1 MEIKQFMKGIHFI
14 REVIHKDIAFPQ
26 LTIFL
31 IVAENE
37 GITQG
42 ELADRLKIPKGTVS
56 RNVLKLG
63 DLLVED
69 SKGVWKQKGYGLVEQ
84 IPDSYDSRANACYL
98 TKHGKSVFNALKKA
112 IK

>member
-14 REVIHKDIAFPQ
+14 RNAIHKDIAFPQ

-31 IVAENE
+31 IVAENK

-42 ELADRLKIPKGTVS
+42 ELAQKLKIPKGTVS
-56 RNVLKLG
+56 RNVIKLG
-63 DLLVED
+63 DHIIQNAQGNWV
-69 SKGVWKQKGYGLVEQ
+69 QKGYDLVEQ
-84 IPDSYDSRANACYL
+84 IPDKYDSRANACYL
-98 TKHGKSVFNALKKA
+98 TKRGRQVYNDLKEA

>member
-1 MEIKQFMKGIHFI
+1 MEIRQFMKGINFI

-42 ELADRLKIPKGTVS
+42 ELADRLKLPKGTVS
-56 RNVLKLG
+56 RNVIKLG
-63 DLLVED
+63 DLLVQD
-69 SKGVWKQKGYGLVEQ
+69 SKGVWKQKGYDLVKQ
-84 IPDSYDSRANACYL
+84 IPDSHDPRASACHL
-98 TKHGKSVFNALKKA
+98 TNHGKSVYSALKKA